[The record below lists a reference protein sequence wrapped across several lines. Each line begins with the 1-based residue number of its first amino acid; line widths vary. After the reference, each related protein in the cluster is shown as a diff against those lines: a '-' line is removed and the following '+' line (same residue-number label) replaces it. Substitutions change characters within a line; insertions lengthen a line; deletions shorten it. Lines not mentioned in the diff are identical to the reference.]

1 MATPRRPYV
10 MGPLGTVEN
19 AIAAGASPSSEL
31 LLLRIWTHRDKRS
44 IPGLLRSG
52 PAGLSET
59 LNVDR
64 YQLAWSRLPKPFA
77 AAAASDL
84 SAAGKRFSVE
94 AFDGLVKALACSK
107 WVTGEGGLK
116 VTPTL
121 RVLLIQRG
129 YADRIIRGEFAD
141 LHSRWRCPD
150 CDTDHA
156 PTGDCPP
163 PCRACQRPHAHGF
176 VCTRAMEMEARERT
190 NAERSPDPFVEAV
203 AKVGFREAMRQK
215 ASA

>member
-1 MATPRRPYV
+1 M
-10 MGPLGTVEN
+10 
-19 AIAAGASPSSEL
+19 
-31 LLLRIWTHRDKRS
+31 
-44 IPGLLRSG
+44 
-52 PAGLSET
+52 
-59 LNVDR
+59 
-64 YQLAWSRLPKPFA
+64 SRLPQPFA

-141 LHSRWRCPD
+141 VHSRWRCPD

-176 VCTRAMEMEARERT
+176 VCPRAMEMEARERT
-190 NAERSPDPFVEAV
+190 NAERAPDPFVESV